1 MSAGRAARL
10 ALDGDLAGVPRVAWP
25 TVALVG
31 SVVGAALAGA
41 ALRAQGHGLAGALC
55 VYLAGWGGFTV
66 LHEASH
72 GNVGRARWLS
82 ALAGELAATTLLCRF
97 LAFRQI
103 HQRHHR
109 YTNDPA
115 RDPDRFT
122 GEGPWWQRPL
132 RLATTDLHYYFEYD
146 RRALRASAAESA
158 LSWASAGAL
167 ALALGALLATGR
179 GWDLLLG
186 WALPIRASMFTAAL
200 LVDYLPH
207 MRPAAPA
214 RASSALGHT
223 AQVAP
228 SRWYDALS
236 LCHSHHLLHHLWP
249 RVPFYRL
256 PAVWRRHEA
265 ALRAQ
270 GARVLGSAR

>member
-1 MSAGRAARL
+1 MSEGRVERI
-10 ALDGDLAGVPRVAWP
+10 ALDGDLAGVPRLAWP

-31 SVVGAALAGA
+31 SVLCAAVAGA
-41 ALRAQGHGLAGALC
+41 ALRAQGHALAGALC
-55 VYLAGWGGFTV
+55 VYLAGWGAFTV

-72 GNVGRARWLS
+72 GNVGHARWVN
-82 ALAGELAATTLLCRF
+82 ALAGELAAAVLLCRF

-115 RDPDRFT
+115 RDPDRFS
-122 GEGPWWQRPL
+122 GDGPRWQRAL

-146 RRALRASAAESA
+146 RRALRASRQESA
-158 LSWASAGAL
+158 LSTASA
-167 ALALGALLATGR
+167 ALLACALVALVAGGH
-179 GWDLLLG
+179 GWALLLG

-200 LVDYLPH
+200 IVDYLPH
-207 MRPAAPA
+207 MRPGAPSRAA
-214 RASSALGHT
+214 STLGHT
-223 AQVAP
+223 AQIAP
-228 SRWYDALS
+228 SWWFDALT

-256 PAVWRRHEA
+256 PRAWRRHGA

>member
-1 MSAGRAARL
+1 MSVVP
-10 ALDGDLAGVPRVAWP
+10 LDDDLAGVPTVAWP

-31 SVVGAALAGA
+31 ASLSSGVAGA
-41 ALRAQGHGLAGALC
+41 ALRGMGHAIPGALC
-55 VYLAGWGGFTV
+55 VYLAGWGAFTA

-72 GNVGRARWLS
+72 GTVGRARWLN
-82 ALAGELAATTLLCRF
+82 AVAGELASAVLLCRF
-97 LAFRQI
+97 LAFRQV

-109 YTNDPA
+109 HTNDPS

-132 RLATTDLHYYFEYD
+132 RLATTDLHYYVEYD
-146 RRALRASAAESA
+146 PRALRASSLENRLSRLSAAGLLA
-158 LSWASAGAL
+158 AL
-167 ALALGALLATGR
+167 AALVALGR
-179 GWDLLLG
+179 GGDLLLG
-186 WALPIRASMFTAAL
+186 WVLPIRAALFTAAL
-200 LVDYLPH
+200 LTDYLPH
-207 MRPAAPA
+207 MRPGGAP
-214 RASSALGHT
+214 RAQDPLRHT

-228 SRWYDALS
+228 SPWFDALS

-256 PAVWRRHEA
+256 PRAWARHGA

-270 GARVLGSAR
+270 GARVLGSPR